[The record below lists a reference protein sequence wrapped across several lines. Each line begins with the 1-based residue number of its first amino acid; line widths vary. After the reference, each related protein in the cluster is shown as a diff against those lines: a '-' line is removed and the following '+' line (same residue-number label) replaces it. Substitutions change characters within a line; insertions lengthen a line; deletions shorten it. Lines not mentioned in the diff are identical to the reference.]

1 MLVHWLHSVRR
12 DAVPVPRVD
21 PDVIEATHTA
31 ELGEE
36 GGNGVDVTETH
47 PLSVALQPLG
57 PMLDRVGAEQRP
69 GLTQYG
75 NEPGSCIHPL
85 CPRDQK
91 RRAMPRLQPSVPS
104 SNLKER
110 MSPSTRALH

>member
-21 PDVIEATHTA
+21 PDVIEASHTA

-75 NEPGSCIHPL
+75 NERARASIHFAQGIRNAGR
-85 CPRDQK
+85 CRG
-91 RRAMPRLQPSVPS
+91 
-104 SNLKER
+104 SNLA
-110 MSPSTRALH
+110 SPLRT